1 MRPAVWL
8 IAASLGPSACIAPLP
23 LPEDAKTIGIQ
34 SAAMERKEA
43 VAPRTVF
50 VADSAVTEIAGA
62 YCEVRQGARQ
72 HKVKTPAKLAFAVTH
87 RRPSQYNALQLS
99 TRDSK
104 S

>member
-1 MRPAVWL
+1 
-8 IAASLGPSACIAPLP
+8 
-23 LPEDAKTIGIQ
+23 
-34 SAAMERKEA
+34 MERKEA